1 MSANESQESASVE
14 RREEYEKSPSDF
26 TKHWLECIEAASTEE
41 KDWREAGEKTV
52 ERYSTTKAK
61 TFNILYANTQT
72 TVPALYNS
80 EPVPD
85 IRRRFSENDPVGKAA
100 AMVIERGLS
109 IQCELYDFDGAM
121 QAAVKDRQ
129 LPGRG
134 VTRVRLVTGAEGSK
148 HLECE
153 PVVWSEFRRGPAKMW
168 RDVPW
173 VAFRH
178 KMSRE
183 ELEELSPEHGGKV
196 QLDAV
201 LVEAPKGKEKAD
213 ISDKMKRATVWEVWD
228 RLKRQVYFFAESFK
242 DGPLTVIPD
251 PYELRD
257 FFPVPRPLYA
267 IGLTDSLVPV
277 CEFTIWK
284 PLADEV
290 DTLTA
295 RISSIVKVMK
305 WRGLYHGAF
314 ANIIKTLDN
323 LDDGQLAA
331 AEDSARAMSEG
342 GIDKAIW
349 MMPVA
354 DAAALVEKLY
364 EARQAAQQQVYELTG
379 VADILRGSTQASETA
394 TAQQIKAQW
403 GSLRLQEAQ
412 REVQRYARDLYR
424 IMADLMSSQF
434 DGPELS
440 AMTGI
445 QLQPEVMALLQGQD
459 LNREFV
465 IEVETDSTIRA
476 DLTRSQQNIST
487 FIQGFGQFV
496 QSVGPAVQMGA
507 MPGPIAVK
515 LLQSFSRPFKLGREA
530 EAVMDEWA
538 KMLEQQAAQP
548 PAPPPPDPKVELE
561 KARLDAD
568 VQERQARLQMDVQE
582 KTARF
587 QMDKEN
593 ADREFGLKQAEHG
606 MKREQ
611 MAQQAQSEQQRM
623 AVDAFQKDAD
633 RQHQVGMTQQQFA
646 REDMQKA
653 QEAEAENEAPEAEDQ
668 ATMKALVE
676 GLSAQGEA
684 IAKGLAQQGQSFA
697 QGLDTLAKAMMSEQ
711 EIVRGEDGRVA
722 GARRRPPQTRMN

>member
-14 RREEYEKSPSDF
+14 RREEYEKSPTDF

-41 KDWREAGEKTV
+41 KDWRDAGEKTV

-153 PVVWSEFRRGPAKMW
+153 PVVWSDFRRGPAKMW

-201 LVEAPKGKEKAD
+201 LAEAPKGKDKAD

-228 RLKRQVYFFAESFK
+228 RLKRKVYFFAESFK
-242 DGPLTVIPD
+242 DGPIHVNDD

-314 ANIIKTLDN
+314 EGLVAKLKN
-323 LDDGQLAA
+323 LDDGELAA

-342 GIDKAIW
+342 GIDRAIW

-424 IMADLMSSQF
+424 IMSDLMSSQF
-434 DGPELS
+434 DGAELS

-548 PAPPPPDPKVELE
+548 PQPPPPNPELE
-561 KARLDAD
+561 MKKAENDAKIKD
-568 VQERQARLQMDVQE
+568 MDERRTADIAERA
-582 KTARF
+582 ARF
-587 QMDKEN
+587 NMDRDN
-593 ADREFGLKQAEHG
+593 ADRDFKLREQEHG
-606 MKREQ
+606 LKREQ
-611 MAQQAQSEQQRM
+611 MTQQKEQ
-623 AVDAFQKDAD
+623 AD
-633 RQHQVGMTQQQFA
+633 RQIAVDTWSKAQDREHASGMA
-646 REDMQKA
+646 REKMAGDYEAKRAADESKA
-653 QEAEAENEAPEAEDQ
+653 AEKAEGGASMA
-668 ATMKALVE
+668 ALAK
-676 GLSAQGEA
+676 GLQQQGEA
-684 IAKGLAQQGQSFA
+684 IAKGLADQGQQFA
-697 QGLDTLAKAMMSEQ
+697 AGMDTLAKAMMSEQ